1 MCGQCGR
8 ACVAK
13 DVWPECFAQ
22 PPLGLSKLN
31 SPWPDM
37 LGVHG
42 PHVTS
47 GCCSQVA
54 PIPLFSLR
62 FSGAICILQ
71 SFHLFMRGPCFE
83 GDEHA
88 RIVVIATR
96 SCVWNSLLRGSKRA
110 VVEAAAMLRLCHGRA
125 L

>member
-1 MCGQCGR
+1 MSRQDVWPVCR

-13 DVWPECFAQ
+13 DVWPGCVAQ
-22 PPLGLSKLN
+22 PLGLSKLN

-42 PHVTS
+42 PHVPS
-47 GCCSQVA
+47 GCCSQIA

-62 FSGAICILQ
+62 FSGAVCILQ
-71 SFHLFMRGPCFE
+71 PFHLFMRGPCFE

-96 SCVWNSLLRGSKRA
+96 SGAWNCLLHGSKRA
-110 VVEAAAMLRLCHGRA
+110 VVEAIAMLR
-125 L
+125 